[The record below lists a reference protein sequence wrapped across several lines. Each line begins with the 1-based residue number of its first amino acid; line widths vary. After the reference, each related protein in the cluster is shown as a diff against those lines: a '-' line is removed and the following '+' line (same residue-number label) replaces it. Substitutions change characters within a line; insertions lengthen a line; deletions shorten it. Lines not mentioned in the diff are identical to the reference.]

1 MRPELADKKGQDYY
15 AAWDALMLVIGAEV
29 TAFYTDLRAWADN
42 QQDELGLYGA
52 TCERYDLPVK
62 TLVQWLERTKAVA
75 HGLYDIMFY
84 GHNVESV
91 KLRGQQLLDWRA
103 EGKSYA
109 ELIAFEEE
117 ARRRAVKARQDKW
130 WEDNFPLIDKAT
142 DCDGHIIRAGDK
154 VEFANRYGVTQTV
167 IVKELR
173 IRQGKRMMKTDAKV
187 FFERANGEMENHPAI
202 ETKRLDTFYG
212 E

>member
-29 TAFYTDLRAWADN
+29 TAFYTDLRSWADN

-62 TLVQWLERTKAVA
+62 TLVQWLERTRACA

-103 EGKSYA
+103 EGKTYA
-109 ELIAFEEE
+109 ELLAAEEE
-117 ARRRAVKARQDKW
+117 ERRKRAKAKQDKW
-130 WEDNFPLIDKAT
+130 WEDNYPLIDKAT
-142 DCDGHIIRAGDK
+142 DKDGHIIRAGDK
-154 VEFANRYGVTQTV
+154 VEIQHYARTMQVV
-167 IVKELR
+167 VKELR
-173 IRQGKRMMKTDAKV
+173 IRNGKKVMKTDTKV
-187 FFERANGEMENHPAI
+187 YFDLGGGTENVPAI